1 MTTVLRQFKSNNRN
15 SISRKNRGFTLTEV
29 LVSGGMFSMVMAGVA
44 QIMTGSLAA
53 SSATAQRQQIESAIN
68 NNIQYI
74 HQANI
79 QLAEELNSNAA
90 LLTEACAEPTLFL
103 ADELEDP
110 SSPAYVA
117 APLAHGESS
126 PQAINRSIYVDP
138 SLGLTQVVYQFEGPE
153 QNVETEQR
161 VVDLFPQ
168 FIAQCPLS
176 QLSRETDDT
185 STNIT
190 PSRSS
195 SNSNTDPQNGEPRQ
209 GGSSTT
215 DPQNG
220 DPRPGD
226 SSSTDPQNGEPKKD
240 ESSTTDPQNGDP
252 RQGGSSSTDPQTG
265 EPKKDESS
273 TTDPQNGEPKKDE
286 SSATDTSSTATTQ
299 SDPDKTDKRK
309 GKKGKGRCTKRQR
322 RKGKG

>member
-1 MTTVLRQFKSNNRN
+1 
-15 SISRKNRGFTLTEV
+15 
-29 LVSGGMFSMVMAGVA
+29 MVMAGVA

-190 PSRSS
+190 PSRPSTTTS
-195 SNSNTDPQNGEPRQ
+195 TTTNTTTTNTTTTNTNTDPQNGEPRQ
-209 GGSSTT
+209 GGSSSTDPQNGEPKKDESTTT

-226 SSSTDPQNGEPKKD
+226 SSS
-240 ESSTTDPQNGDP
+240 
-252 RQGGSSSTDPQTG
+252 
-265 EPKKDESS
+265 
-273 TTDPQNGEPKKDE
+273 TDPQNGEPKKDE

-322 RKGKG
+322 RKGKC

>member
-1 MTTVLRQFKSNNRN
+1 MTSFLRQFKSNNRN

-90 LLTEACAEPTLFL
+90 LLTEACTDPTVFL

-190 PSRSS
+190 PSR
-195 SNSNTDPQNGEPRQ
+195 P
-209 GGSSTT
+209 STT
-215 DPQNG
+215 
-220 DPRPGD
+220 
-226 SSSTDPQNGEPKKD
+226 T
-240 ESSTTDPQNGDP
+240 STTTCRGY
-252 RQGGSSSTDPQTG
+252 
-265 EPKKDESS
+265 
-273 TTDPQNGEPKKDE
+273 
-286 SSATDTSSTATTQ
+286 
-299 SDPDKTDKRK
+299 
-309 GKKGKGRCTKRQR
+309 C
-322 RKGKG
+322 